1 MFDRRWRSGVE
12 RGLEPVG
19 STIRRTGI
27 SADHLTASGLVLA
40 GACAVAIGTGRL
52 GLGLVLL
59 IASALPDLLDGAVA
73 KAAQTASARGAFF
86 DSVAD
91 RVSDSLVLGGIAWY
105 LSTTR
110 GGAIPVLPFA
120 VLAASMLVS
129 YERARAESLGY
140 TAKGGLMERAERV
153 IALAISLAFHA
164 VMIPVLWVM
173 LALTL
178 VTAVQRFAMVWQQS
192 SSRPEEERRL
202 ARWRAWRTAHGY
214 GDVDL
219 GRPWRRRAADA
230 ADRLR
235 RSEKEAAR
243 QRRSEREA
251 ARAAARE
258 RRGERRATRT
268 RP

>member
-12 RGLEPVG
+12 RSLEPIG
-19 STIRRTGI
+19 SGIRRTGI

-40 GACAVAIGTGRL
+40 GACAVAVGSGHL
-52 GLGLVLL
+52 GLGLFLL
-59 IASALPDLLDGAVA
+59 IAAALPDLLDGAVA

-91 RVSDSLVLGGIAWY
+91 RVSDSLVLGGITWY
-105 LSTTR
+105 LATTR

-153 IALAISLAFHA
+153 IALAIGVAFSA
-164 VMIPVLWVM
+164 VLVPVLWVM
-173 LALTL
+173 LVLTII
-178 VTAVQRFAMVWQQS
+178 TAVQRFAMVWQQS

-219 GRPWRRRAADA
+219 GRPWRRRAAYA
-230 ADRLR
+230 ADRL
-235 RSEKEAAR
+235 
-243 QRRSEREA
+243 RRSEREA

-258 RRGERRATRT
+258 RRGNRRATRT

>member
-12 RGLEPVG
+12 RSLEPIG
-19 STIRRTGI
+19 SGIRRTGI

-40 GACAVAIGTGRL
+40 GVCAVAVGSGHL

-91 RVSDSLVLGGIAWY
+91 RVSDSLVLGGITWY
-105 LSTTR
+105 LATTR
-110 GGAIPVLPFA
+110 GGAVPVLPFA

-153 IALAISLAFHA
+153 IALAISLAFSA
-164 VMIPVLWVM
+164 VLVPVLWVM
-173 LALTL
+173 LVLTII
-178 VTAVQRFAMVWQQS
+178 TAVQRFAMVWQQS

-235 RSEKEAAR
+235 RSE
-243 QRRSEREA
+243 REVA
-251 ARAAARE
+251 KAAARE
-258 RRGERRATRT
+258 RRAVRRATRT

>member
-40 GACAVAIGTGRL
+40 GACAIAIGTGRL
-52 GLGLVLL
+52 GLGLFLL

-110 GGAIPVLPFA
+110 GGAISVLPFA
-120 VLAASMLVS
+120 VLASSMLVS

-164 VMIPVLWVM
+164 VMISVLWVM
-173 LALTL
+173 LGLTI

-192 SSRPEEERRL
+192 SSRPEAERRL

-230 ADRLR
+230 ADRER
-235 RSEKEAAR
+235 RSA
-243 QRRSEREA
+243 REA

-258 RRGERRATRT
+258 RRGNRRATRT

>member
-40 GACAVAIGTGRL
+40 GACAIAIGTGRL
-52 GLGLVLL
+52 
-59 IASALPDLLDGAVA
+59 
-73 KAAQTASARGAFF
+73 
-86 DSVAD
+86 
-91 RVSDSLVLGGIAWY
+91 
-105 LSTTR
+105 
-110 GGAIPVLPFA
+110 
-120 VLAASMLVS
+120 
-129 YERARAESLGY
+129 
-140 TAKGGLMERAERV
+140 
-153 IALAISLAFHA
+153 ALALSLAFHA
-164 VMIPVLWVM
+164 VMISVLWVM
-173 LALTL
+173 LGLTI

-192 SSRPEEERRL
+192 SSRPEAERRL

-230 ADRLR
+230 ADRER
-235 RSEKEAAR
+235 RSA
-243 QRRSEREA
+243 REA
-251 ARAAARE
+251 VRAAARE
-258 RRGERRATRT
+258 RRGNRRATRT

>member
-1 MFDRRWRSGVE
+1 MYDRRWRSGVE
-12 RGLEPVG
+12 RSLEPIG
-19 STIRRTGI
+19 SGIRRTGI

-40 GACAVAIGTGRL
+40 GACAVAVGSGHL
-52 GLGLVLL
+52 GLGLFLL

-91 RVSDSLVLGGIAWY
+91 RVSDSLVLGGITWY
-105 LSTTR
+105 LATTR

-153 IALAISLAFHA
+153 IALAIGVAFSA
-164 VMIPVLWVM
+164 VLVPVLWVM
-173 LALTL
+173 LVLTII
-178 VTAVQRFAMVWQQS
+178 TAVQRFAMVWQQS

-219 GRPWRRRAADA
+219 GRPWRRRAAYA
-230 ADRLR
+230 ADRL
-235 RSEKEAAR
+235 
-243 QRRSEREA
+243 RRSEREA

-258 RRGERRATRT
+258 RRGNRRATRT

>member
-12 RGLEPVG
+12 RSLEPIG
-19 STIRRTGI
+19 SGIRRTGI
-27 SADHLTASGLVLA
+27 SADHLTGSGLVLA
-40 GACAVAIGTGRL
+40 GACAVAVGSGHL

-91 RVSDSLVLGGIAWY
+91 RVSDSLVLGGITWY
-105 LSTTR
+105 LATTR
-110 GGAIPVLPFA
+110 GGAVPVLPFA

-153 IALAISLAFHA
+153 IALAISLAFSA
-164 VMIPVLWVM
+164 VLVPVLWAM
-173 LALTL
+173 LVLTII
-178 VTAVQRFAMVWQQS
+178 TAVQRFAMVWQQS

-235 RSEKEAAR
+235 RSE
-243 QRRSEREA
+243 REVA
-251 ARAAARE
+251 KAAARE
-258 RRGERRATRT
+258 RRAVRRATRT